1 MSHLPEIEPPLQEE
15 NVSVEVEDITES
27 EEELIE
33 EEEDEKEEEIVEDKT
48 PIVSAREK
56 LSNDDVFSTP
66 KVKPVKLSREE
77 MKYERAKVRE
87 AAKLAVKEAKLQEK
101 LQAKLEIERK
111 KAEEKSKRPKK
122 TLSPEHLAKLQE
134 SRKTAMEQ
142 RKRNKELAEKGIV
155 VPNELKTKSEKKK
168 AVSVKQG
175 VPVQTF
181 TKDDLAKAQFE
192 AIETY
197 EKVRKVRKAR
207 KKVDLE
213 EQQKLEKSQN
223 IIRTALG
230 HPTSQPDIWDQALA
244 GMWSN

>member
-1 MSHLPEIEPPLQEE
+1 MSHLPEIELPLQEE

-33 EEEDEKEEEIVEDKT
+33 SEEEEEKEEEKT

-66 KVKPVKLSREE
+66 KVKRVKLSRDEAKE
-77 MKYERAKVRE
+77 ERAKVRE
-87 AAKLAVKEAKLQEK
+87 AAKIAVKEVKLQEK
-101 LQAKLEIERK
+101 LRLKLEIEKK
-111 KAEEKSKRPKK
+111 KAEEKAKRPKK
-122 TLSPEHLAKLQE
+122 TLSPEHLAKLQA
-134 SRKTAMEQ
+134 SRKAAQEQ
-142 RKRNKELAEKGIV
+142 KKRNKELAEKGIV

>member
-1 MSHLPEIEPPLQEE
+1 MSHLPEFELPEEE

-33 EEEDEKEEEIVEDKT
+33 EEEEEEIVEDKT

-56 LSNDDVFSTP
+56 LSNDDVFSAP

-87 AAKLAVKEAKLQEK
+87 AAKIAVKEAKLQEK
-101 LQAKLEIERK
+101 LHAKLEIEKK
-111 KAEEKSKRPKK
+111 KAEEKAKRPKK
-122 TLSPEHLAKLQE
+122 TLSPEHLAKLQA

-168 AVSVKQG
+168 AVLVKEG
-175 VPVQTF
+175 TPVQSF

-207 KKVDLE
+207 KKVDQE
-213 EQQKLEKSQN
+213 EKQKLEQSQN
-223 IIRTALG
+223 IIRKALG
-230 HPTSQPDIWDQALA
+230 QPTSQPDIWDQALA